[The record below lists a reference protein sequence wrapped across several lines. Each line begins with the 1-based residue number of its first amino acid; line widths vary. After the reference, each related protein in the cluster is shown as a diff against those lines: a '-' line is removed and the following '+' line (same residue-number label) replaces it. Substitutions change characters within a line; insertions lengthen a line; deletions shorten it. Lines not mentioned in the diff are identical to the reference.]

1 MKAPLVSIIMPTHNS
16 EKYIAEAIRSV
27 VNQTYTTWELIVI
40 DDASQDRTVDIVK
53 EFTSYDSRIVLYFN
67 EHNIGVS
74 KTRNK
79 GISIAKGEWIA
90 FLDSDDCWSAEKLQK
105 QLCMGAVY
113 KMAEFI
119 FTGSRFMDE
128 SGRLFKWIMTV
139 PDNVTY
145 ERLLKQNIIS
155 CSSVLI
161 SKQCLGE
168 HRMSGDSIHED
179 FALWLAIL
187 KEGIIAYGI
196 NEPLL
201 VYRVSS
207 KSKSGNKIKS
217 AIMTYKTYLKSG
229 IGLICSFYYMA
240 FYLFRGFMKYHNLYK
255 SGYIK

>member
-1 MKAPLVSIIMPTHNS
+1 M
-16 EKYIAEAIRSV
+16 
-27 VNQTYTTWELIVI
+27 I
-40 DDASQDRTVDIVK
+40 DYASQDRTVYIEK
-53 EFTSYDSRIVLYFN
+53 EFTSHDSRIVLYLN

-79 GISIAKGEWIA
+79 GISIAKGQWLA
-90 FLDSDDCWSAEKLQK
+90 FLDSDDCWSADKLQK
-105 QLCMGAVY
+105 QLCIREEY
-113 KMAEFI
+113 KTAEFI

-128 SGRLFKWIMTV
+128 SGHLFRWIMTV
-139 PDNVTY
+139 PDNVVY
-145 ERLLKQNIIS
+145 ERLLKQNVIS

-161 SKQCLGE
+161 SKKCLGD

-187 KEGIIAYGI
+187 KEDVIAYGI

-201 VYRVSS
+201 IYRVST

-229 IGLICSFYYMA
+229 IGCIRAFYYMT
-240 FYLFRGFMKYHNLYK
+240 FYLFRSFIKYHNLYK
-255 SGYIK
+255 SGYMG